1 MIMRRIHFGAM
12 LAALAASGCGGGSGS
27 PSYGGGGTPAP
38 SPPPPGAISAIDI
51 LGNRGAQSFSPNP
64 ASVRQGDAFVW
75 RNTDSLAHHI
85 VLNDGSLD
93 SGVIAPGGSGPAL
106 RLATDGANYHCTIHP
121 GMVGSINASSGQP
134 PPCNGPYCPPS

>member
-1 MIMRRIHFGAM
+1 MRYSRGFAYV
-12 LAALAASGCGGGSGS
+12 LVAFAAWGCGGGGSGS

-38 SPPPPGAISAIDI
+38 APPPGAITAIDV
-51 LGNRGAQSFSPNP
+51 LGNRGGQSFSPNP
-64 ASVRQGDAFVW
+64 ATVRQGDSFVW
-75 RNTDSLAHHI
+75 RNTDGLAHHI

-93 SGVIAPGGSGPAL
+93 SGVIAPGGSSAAL

-134 PPCNGPYCPPS
+134 PPCTGQYCPPS